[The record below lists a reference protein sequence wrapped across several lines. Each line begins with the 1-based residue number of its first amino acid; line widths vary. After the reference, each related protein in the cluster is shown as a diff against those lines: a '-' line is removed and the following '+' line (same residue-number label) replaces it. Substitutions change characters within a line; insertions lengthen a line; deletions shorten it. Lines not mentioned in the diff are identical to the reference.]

1 MAKVLCM
8 EIGAVYT
15 KIVEMD
21 YQAKKP
27 KVYRCLEVK
36 TPEGAVKDGYLADDR
51 LPALQET
58 IKEAL
63 TANKIRTKRILFTIF
78 SGRIINREILLPG
91 VKPHQINAV
100 IESNI
105 TEYFPIELSEYKISH
120 MLIRTIREGENAGK
134 HKVLVLAAEKALL
147 AAYERL
153 ADNLGLH
160 LVDIDYSGNGM
171 LQAVKHNV
179 GSEAAMIVK
188 MEAEN
193 AIITIAQQGNLI
205 LQRNVNYARGRM
217 GDVEISRE
225 EMLESL
231 INTMLRVMDFYNSGE
246 EKSEIEQIYVVGTSI
261 RDDGIVEQIEEHT
274 GISTRTLDV
283 VRGVVVGRNIGDVAF
298 CQYAAAIGSGMES
311 VGFDNEKEKERN
323 ETNYV
328 NASVLMIILCLVLAV
343 TVLILALV
351 PYNMAVLK
359 QKDLADREQKYAE
372 AKDVHDRYLGTKDLY
387 DQIDYGNQLTQN
399 SNDGILAFFEELE
412 QKLPSD
418 VEVSEFTSNDTQCVI
433 TLRVADKETAAGVI
447 NNMRGFESL
456 SEVVVESMTEES
468 TLESD
473 KKELNSD
480 NTTVIFTMTCTYL
493 LPEITQPVPSVSS
506 EVSTDAAQTVE
517 E

>member
-231 INTMLRVMDFYNSGE
+231 LNTMLRVMD
-246 EKSEIEQIYVVGTSI
+246 
-261 RDDGIVEQIEEHT
+261 
-274 GISTRTLDV
+274 L
-283 VRGVVVGRNIGDVAF
+283 
-298 CQYAAAIGSGMES
+298 
-311 VGFDNEKEKERN
+311 
-323 ETNYV
+323 
-328 NASVLMIILCLVLAV
+328 
-343 TVLILALV
+343 
-351 PYNMAVLK
+351 
-359 QKDLADREQKYAE
+359 
-372 AKDVHDRYLGTKDLY
+372 
-387 DQIDYGNQLTQN
+387 
-399 SNDGILAFFEELE
+399 
-412 QKLPSD
+412 
-418 VEVSEFTSNDTQCVI
+418 
-433 TLRVADKETAAGVI
+433 
-447 NNMRGFESL
+447 
-456 SEVVVESMTEES
+456 
-468 TLESD
+468 
-473 KKELNSD
+473 
-480 NTTVIFTMTCTYL
+480 
-493 LPEITQPVPSVSS
+493 
-506 EVSTDAAQTVE
+506 
-517 E
+517 